1 MTGTHLLI
9 MLPSPKRRSD
19 DTGAA
24 RHIDPM
30 ETAPAAFSSAV
41 AGAPH
46 RPGGNNAPAGFLE
59 FRRPRRPCARLLE
72 PRTVRL
78 QVVKRAAA
86 PPCRPGPR
94 PPRARGR
101 PIGRAPARCG
111 LGHVRW
117 QTAADIDSFA

>member
-59 FRRPRRPCARLLE
+59 FRRPRRHARASWSL
-72 PRTVRL
+72 
-78 QVVKRAAA
+78 
-86 PPCRPGPR
+86 G
-94 PPRARGR
+94 
-101 PIGRAPARCG
+101 RCG
-111 LGHVRW
+111 FRSSSAQRHHLVGPALDRREHVG
-117 QTAADIDSFA
+117 AP